1 MSLKRKDLLSLAP
14 LTVDEIALILE
25 TADSFKEVTGREIK
39 KVPAL
44 RGRTVVNLFFEPSTI
59 TRTSFEL
66 AAKRLSAD
74 VINFS
79 PSASSVVKGET
90 LLDTA
95 RNIEAMQA
103 DIIVLRHSSAGAAET
118 LARGVKSSVINAG
131 DGWHEHPTQAL
142 LDLYTIRERGMQFKG
157 LRVAIVGDV
166 SHSRVARSN
175 IYALTKLGAE
185 VRVVGP
191 PTMMPWGI
199 EKLGASVYHDMDEGL
214 RGANVIMMLRLQLE
228 RQGRAMF
235 PTIREYSR
243 LYGLTAERVRLA
255 DSGAIVMH
263 PGPMNRGLEI
273 AADAADA
280 AQSLVLDQVSA
291 GVAVRMSVL
300 YHLLAGNNYERED
313 TSEARARH
321 EASRSAG
328 IGTGGKEG
336 QP

>member
-14 LTVDEIALILE
+14 LAVDEITLILD

-44 RGRTVVNLFFEPSTI
+44 RGKTVVNLFFEPSTR

-74 VINFS
+74 VINFA
-79 PSASSVVKGET
+79 PSSSSVVKGET

-103 DIIVLRHSSAGAAET
+103 DIIVLRHSSAGAAEA
-118 LARGVKSSVINAG
+118 LAQGVKSSVINAG

-142 LDLYTIRERGMQFKG
+142 LDLYTIRQRGMNFRG

-175 IYALTKLGAE
+175 IYALVKLGAE

-191 PTMMPWGI
+191 PTMMPWGV
-199 EKLGASVYHDMDEGL
+199 EKLGVTVCHNMDEGL
-214 RGANVIMMLRLQLE
+214 RDVNVIMMLRLQLE
-228 RQGRAMF
+228 RQGRAQF
-235 PTIREYSR
+235 PSIREYSR
-243 LYGLTAERVRLA
+243 LYGLTAERVQLA
-255 DSGAIVMH
+255 DSAAIVMH
-263 PGPMNRGLEI
+263 PGPINRGVEI
-273 AADAADA
+273 APDVAD
-280 AQSLVLDQVSA
+280 SLSSVILDQVA
-291 GVAVRMSVL
+291 NGVAVRMGIL
-300 YHLLAGNNYERED
+300 YLM
-313 TSEARARH
+313 S
-321 EASRSAG
+321 
-328 IGTGGKEG
+328 GTGS
-336 QP
+336 

>member
-1 MSLKRKDLLSLAP
+1 
-14 LTVDEIALILE
+14 
-25 TADSFKEVTGREIK
+25 
-39 KVPAL
+39 AL
-44 RGRTVVNLFFEPSTI
+44 RGRTVVNLFFEPSTR

-79 PSASSVVKGET
+79 PSSSSVVKGET

-103 DIIVLRHSSAGAAET
+103 DIIVLRHPAAGTAET

-142 LDLYTIRERGMQFKG
+142 LDLFTLREKKLEFRG
-157 LRVAIVGDV
+157 LRVAIVGDLA
-166 SHSRVARSN
+166 HSRVARSD

-191 PTMMPWGI
+191 PTMVPAHLDQ
-199 EKLGASVYHDMDEGL
+199 LGVTVYHQMDEAV
-214 RGANVIMMLRLQLE
+214 RGVDVIIMLRLQLE
-228 RQGRAMF
+228 RQGKSLF

-255 DSGAIVMH
+255 ESGVVIMH
-263 PGPMNRGLEI
+263 PGPINRGVEI
-273 AADAADA
+273 APEVAD
-280 AQSLVLDQVSA
+280 SLSSVILEQVA
-291 GVAVRMSVL
+291 NGVAVRMAVL
-300 YHLLAGNNYERED
+300 YLLG
-313 TSEARARH
+313 
-321 EASRSAG
+321 G
-328 IGTGGKEG
+328 GGT
-336 QP
+336 

>member
-1 MSLKRKDLLSLAP
+1 MSLKHKHLLSLAP
-14 LTVDEIALILE
+14 LSVDEITLILE
-25 TADSFKEVTGREIK
+25 TADSFKEVSGREIK

-44 RGRTVVNLFFEPSTI
+44 RGRTVVNLFFEPSTR

-79 PSASSVVKGET
+79 PSSSSVVKGET

-142 LDLYTIRERGMQFKG
+142 LDLYTIRERGLSFGG

-166 SHSRVARSN
+166 AHSRVARSN
-175 IYALTKLGAE
+175 ILALTKLGAE

-191 PTMMPWGI
+191 PTMIPFGI
-199 EKLGASVYHDMDEGL
+199 EKLGVKVFHHLDEGL
-214 RGANVIMMLRLQLE
+214 RDVQVIMMLRLQLE
-228 RQGRAMF
+228 RQGKALF
-235 PTIREYSR
+235 PTIREYAR
-243 LYGLTAERVRLA
+243 LYGLTAERVKLA
-255 DSGAIVMH
+255 DPKAIIMH
-263 PGPMNRGLEI
+263 PGPINRGVEI
-273 AADAADA
+273 APDVAD
-280 AQSLVLDQVSA
+280 SLSSVILDQVTN
-291 GVAVRMSVL
+291 GVAVRMGVL
-300 YHLLAGNNYERED
+300 YLMSG
-313 TSEARARH
+313 
-321 EASRSAG
+321 AS
-328 IGTGGKEG
+328 
-336 QP
+336 